1 MRTEANKMH
10 KSIPLRKQETHSASL
25 MTDLG
30 LNSFL
35 FPDTP
40 FRMSRPGYDWKK
52 LPSWENRAGAGS
64 LWHCPIRFFCRK
76 SGATCRCS
84 YEGGRHGRGQVV
96 VG

>member
-35 FPDTP
+35 CPGQ
-40 FRMSRPGYDWKK
+40 SRDSPEYCMKI
-52 LPSWENRAGAGS
+52 LTRICPSG
-64 LWHCPIRFFCRK
+64 L
-76 SGATCRCS
+76 
-84 YEGGRHGRGQVV
+84 
-96 VG
+96 